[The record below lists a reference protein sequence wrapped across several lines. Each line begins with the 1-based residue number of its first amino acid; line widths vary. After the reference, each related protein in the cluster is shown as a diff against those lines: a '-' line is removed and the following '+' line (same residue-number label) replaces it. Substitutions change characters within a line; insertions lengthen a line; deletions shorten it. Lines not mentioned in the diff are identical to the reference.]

1 MGYGGTAG
9 FNTIYHTI
17 TVGGTTEQD
26 QRWIRLPGEMIQGN
40 NTDLGSNFGT
50 CVDIYAP
57 AQHFQHLA
65 HLNGNN
71 SYRDFVNHIEE
82 RSGTSFSAPMVA
94 GIAARLLQRNPA
106 WSSQQVWT
114 YIQGQANHP
123 TCFDFDQGT
132 QTCRNDRLAYIAPG
146 E

>member
-82 RSGTSFSAPMVA
+82 RSGTSFSAPME
-94 GIAARLLQRNPA
+94 
-106 WSSQQVWT
+106 QVWT